1 MIRTR
6 TLVTVSLLLV
16 GSQGIHAQ
24 SAGAVGRQ
32 NASTVGSLDQRWSA
46 WLGCWRPSSRS
57 GGEDALQ
64 LCIVPTAD
72 GAGVRRVTFAGDREV
87 LAETI
92 VADGASQRSS
102 EKDCAGTR
110 QSRWSQ
116 SGTRLFLSSTLSC
129 PNQPEVGTSG
139 LSALISADQWLDVQV
154 IKSRGRTEQTRVQ
167 RFWRSSDA
175 PPAPVAGEVKAL
187 VSPRATL
194 PRVVL
199 SDVIEASDAVP
210 PSAVE
215 AWLSEG
221 AIRVP
226 VTRRELVKLSEAHVH
241 GEVIDLMVA
250 LYYPKKFEVQRA
262 SSSGGGG
269 FGLGM
274 LSDFY
279 PGQWGLLSSE
289 YGLGYGAYGVPFFF
303 GANGYYQP
311 GDIYFIPGSGV
322 STPAQDAT
330 HGQVVNGQGYTRVQA
345 REPYRGTATT
355 SGGSGQT
362 ASGTGGSADSGGGA
376 SSSNAGS
383 SGSSG
388 VSSGGY
394 SSDGGG
400 STGLTAVPR

>member
-1 MIRTR
+1 M
-6 TLVTVSLLLV
+6 
-16 GSQGIHAQ
+16 
-24 SAGAVGRQ
+24 
-32 NASTVGSLDQRWSA
+32 
-46 WLGCWRPSSRS
+46 
-57 GGEDALQ
+57 LQ

-72 GAGVRRVTFAGDREV
+72 GAGVRRITFAGDREV

-92 VADGASQRSS
+92 VADGAPQRSS
-102 EKDCAGTR
+102 EKDCTGTR
-110 QSRWSQ
+110 QSRWAQ

-167 RFWRSSDA
+167 RFWRSTEA
-175 PPAPVAGEVKAL
+175 PPSPVAREVSAL
-187 VSPRATL
+187 ISVRQRL
-194 PRVVL
+194 PRVSVE
-199 SDVIEASDAVP
+199 DVIEASDAVP

-221 AIRVP
+221 DIRVP
-226 VTRRELVKLSEAHVH
+226 VTRRELVQLSRAHVH

-269 FGLGM
+269 SGLGM

-311 GDIYFIPGSGV
+311 GDIYFIPGSGGGG
-322 STPAQDAT
+322 STPGQET
-330 HGQVVNGQGYTRVQA
+330 HGQVVNGQGYTRVQS
-345 REPYRGTATT
+345 REPYRGTATS
-355 SGGSGQT
+355 SGGSGQS
-362 ASGTGGSADSGGGA
+362 ASSTGGNADSGGGA
-376 SSSNAGS
+376 SSAGS

-394 SSDGGG
+394 SSGGGG